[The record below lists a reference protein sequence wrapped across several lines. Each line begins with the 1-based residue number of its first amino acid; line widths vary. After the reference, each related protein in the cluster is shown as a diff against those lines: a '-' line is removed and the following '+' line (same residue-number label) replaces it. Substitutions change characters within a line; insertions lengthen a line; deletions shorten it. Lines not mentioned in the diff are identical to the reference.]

1 MFVRLKIMRKY
12 LFGTLILLGI
22 SLTANSHEPK
32 TTDFGVWND
41 LSVMKKIRAT
51 SLGLFGEF
59 YTNDNSRSID
69 RMSIGVKG
77 ELPVANWLKTGAGYA
92 LMNFIHP
99 GYNELRDRFYIQAE
113 PFWHLSRFIL
123 SFRQRMQLTLYPQ
136 TQTNASNTFH
146 WRNRLEVCYK
156 NPSHKIEPLADI
168 ESWYLFG
175 NSLETHFTE
184 FRFILGANYHL
195 TKYQKVKCYGMLTDG
210 TILNRFILGISYE
223 LQL

>member
-1 MFVRLKIMRKY
+1 MFVRLKNMRKF
-12 LFGTLILLGI
+12 LFGALLLLGI
-22 SLTANSHEPK
+22 VLAANAHEPK
-32 TTDFGVWND
+32 ETDFGVWND
-41 LSVMKKIRAT
+41 LSVMKKIQAT

-77 ELPVANWLKTGAGYA
+77 DYSFAYWLNVGAGYA
-92 LMNFIHP
+92 LMNFVHP
-99 GYNELRDRFYIQAE
+99 GYNELRDRFYVQAE
-113 PFWHLSRFIL
+113 PTWRLSKFII

-146 WRNRLEVCYK
+146 WRNRLEVSYR
-156 NPSHKIEPLADI
+156 NPFHKVEPLADI

-175 NSLETHFTE
+175 NTDATHFTE

-195 TKYQKVKCYGMLTDG
+195 TKYQKVKCYGMFTDG

>member
-1 MFVRLKIMRKY
+1 MFMRLKNKVKY
-12 LFGTLILLGI
+12 IIGTMVLLGI
-22 SLTANSHEPK
+22 VLAATAQQPK
-32 TTDFGVWND
+32 KTNFGVWND
-41 LSVMKKIRAT
+41 LSVMRKIRST

-59 YTNDNSRSID
+59 YTKENSRSID
-69 RMSIGVKG
+69 KMSIGVKG
-77 ELPVANWLKTGAGYA
+77 DVSVAHWLNAGAGYA
-92 LMNFIHP
+92 LMNFVHP
-99 GYNELRDRFYIQAE
+99 GYNELRDRFYVQAE
-113 PFWHLSRFIL
+113 PFWHLSKFIM

-156 NPSHKIEPLADI
+156 NPSHKVEPLADI

-175 NSLETHFTE
+175 SSIATHFTE

-210 TILNRFILGISYE
+210 TFLNRFILGISYE